1 MVILP
6 LPKTLPS
13 YLGSPKRDGITNIVK
28 EAMGA
33 KI

>member
-6 LPKTLPS
+6 SPKTLLS